1 MPFVDPV
8 YTGIPLGATSE
19 YLQGTLEHHCKNLGE
34 TVPHWNATEETLS
47 LVANAE
53 TPLEN
58 LAESAPHWNATRETL
73 IVAAYTGIPLEG
85 LRL

>member
-8 YTGIPLGATSE
+8 YTGIPLGDTSE
-19 YLQGTLEHHCKNLGE
+19 YLQGTLEHHWKKIGE
-34 TVPHWNATEETLS
+34 TVTCETLS
-47 LVANAE
+47 LVAYAG

-58 LAESAPHWNATRETL
+58 LAESAPHWYATRETL